1 MRLPPS
7 QIEYLASEI
16 IKILEME
23 EFLEINDRERAIASI
38 QRVIIDDLKKED
50 ELDQEVR
57 EILEEYS
64 DKMDQDRI
72 QYHQMFKMVKEKLA
86 KERNLIL

>member
-1 MRLPPS
+1 MKLRSDRIRHLS
-7 QIEYLASEI
+7 KDIL
-16 IKILEME
+16 KILESE
-23 EFLEINDRERAIASI
+23 EFLNVWDPENALANLVE
-38 QRVIIDDLKKED
+38 VITDDLQVED
-50 ELDQEVR
+50 RLDQEVR
-57 EILEEYS
+57 EILEQYS